1 MAALAVCTLAIGI
14 GLNTAIFSSVESV
27 LLRPLA
33 FRDSERLVT
42 LAQTSRG
49 TVREGVGAWTAREI
63 ALRSRTLRSVAA
75 YDDAQATLVENGQAD
90 IVRGMRVTVD
100 FFDTLGVPM
109 ALGRGFQAFEDEP
122 GRASVIVLTH
132 SLWTD
137 RFEADRNIIGR
148 LLQLNG
154 VPHRVIGVL
163 PASFRP
169 LRMTNPAETPTY
181 YMPLINSRTAP
192 PCRGCFAT
200 RAIARLQ
207 PGATLLEAQTE
218 TSAVMRMLASE
229 YPQDYAADTSVAV
242 VPLRA
247 AVVGGVETALWAVLG
262 AVGLVLAIACANV
275 ASLQLARATD
285 RSREF
290 AVRSALGAS
299 RRQIVAALLVESGM
313 LTLVG
318 AAAGTAVAWAATR
331 YAAAVAPRELPR
343 FDEVTLDAR
352 VIAFTIIVSVVTT
365 IAIGL
370 LPAWSSAR
378 VDVNDALK
386 RGSDRTKP
394 ARGRLRMAVVAVE
407 IAMAFALAVATGLLV
422 RTVVG
427 LARVDAGFDAD
438 NVLTLTPT
446 GPGDSRANRLQYF
459 QRLMDAVAGVPGV
472 THVGMTSNVP
482 LSHSEP
488 VTFRLD
494 QDSAPA
500 DADRYSADM
509 FIVGGDYFGALR
521 IPLVRGRLLTRR
533 DGVEDPPAALISA
546 SFAMRYFPAAD
557 PIGHRIRVGTELDH
571 GSWLTIVGVVG
582 DVRSVGL
589 DREPDVA
596 VYQSQATNTFH
607 YTRLVARTAGEPGQ
621 FVGAVR
627 AAIRTLDPLQPIF
640 HVQPMDEYVSASIAE
655 RRFALTLI
663 AILGSLALLL
673 AVIGAYGVT
682 SYSVAQRTSE
692 IGIRAALGATRA
704 DLLRMVLRECSTSVA
719 VGLGIGAV
727 FSMIGARAITTLLFG
742 VRASDPLTLAGA
754 ATLLAGAALLGC
766 YLPAQRA
773 ARIDPLA
780 ALRAD

>member
-1 MAALAVCTLAIGI
+1 MAALAVSTLAAGI

-33 FRDSERLVT
+33 FDDADRLVT
-42 LAQTSRG
+42 LVQTSHGAMRD
-49 TVREGVGAWTAREI
+49 GVGAWTAREI
-63 ALRSRTLRSVAA
+63 AARSHTLRSVAA
-75 YDDAQATLVENGQAD
+75 YGDAQTTLVADGQAD
-90 IVRGMRVTVD
+90 ILRGMRVSVD

-109 ALGRGFQAFEDEP
+109 ALGRGFDGGEDE
-122 GRASVIVLTH
+122 GARASVIVLTH
-132 SLWTD
+132 TLWTD
-137 RFEADRNIIGR
+137 RFGADPNIIGR

-181 YMPLINSRTAP
+181 YMPLIDSRRAP
-192 PCRGCFAT
+192 PCRGCVST

-207 PGATLLEAQTE
+207 PGATLFEAQTE
-218 TSAVMRMLASE
+218 TGISIRTLARE
-229 YPQDYAADTSVAV
+229 YPDDYAADTSIAV

-247 AVVGGVETALWAVLG
+247 AVVDGVATALWAVLG

-275 ASLQLARATD
+275 ASLQLARTTD

-299 RRQIVAALLVESGM
+299 RGQIARALLVESGM

-343 FDEVTLDAR
+343 FDEVTLDGR
-352 VIAFTIIVSVVTT
+352 VIAFTIVISAVT
-365 IAIGL
+365 AMAVGL

-386 RGSDRTKP
+386 RTTDRTQST
-394 ARGRLRMAVVAVE
+394 RGRLRMGVIAVE
-407 IAMAFALAVATGLLV
+407 IAMACALAVATGLLV
-422 RTVVG
+422 RTVIG
-427 LARVDAGFDAD
+427 LERVDAGFDAH

-459 QRLMDAVAGVPGV
+459 QRLMEAVAAVPGV

-488 VTFRLD
+488 VKFRLD
-494 QDSAPA
+494 QGSAIA
-500 DADRYSADM
+500 DADRNSADV

-521 IPLVRGRLLTRR
+521 IPLVHGRLLTRR
-533 DGVEDPPAALISA
+533 DGIEDPPAALVSG
-546 SFAMRYFPAAD
+546 SFATRYFPSAD
-557 PIGHRIRVGTELDH
+557 PIGHRIRLGTELDH
-571 GSWLTIVGVVG
+571 GPWLTIVGVVK
-582 DVRSVGL
+582 DVRNIGL
-589 DREPDVA
+589 DRDPDVA
-596 VYQSQATNTFH
+596 VYESQATDPFH
-607 YTRLVARTAGEPGQ
+607 YTRLVARTAGEPTQ

-627 AAIRTLDPLQPIF
+627 AAIRALDPLQPIF
-640 HVQPMDEYVSASIAE
+640 HVQPMDDYVSASIAE

-663 AILGSLALLL
+663 ASLGSLALLL

-682 SYSVAQRTSE
+682 SYSVARRRAE
-692 IGIRAALGATRA
+692 IGIRAALGATRG
-704 DLLRMVLRECSTSVA
+704 DLQRMIIRECSASVA
-719 VGLGIGAV
+719 VGIGIGVSLSLMAAPA
-727 FSMIGARAITTLLFG
+727 MATLLFG
-742 VRASDPLTLAGA
+742 VRANDPMTLAA
-754 ATLLAGAALLGC
+754 AAALLGGAALLGC
-766 YLPAQRA
+766 YLPARRA
-773 ARIDPLA
+773 SRIDPLA